1 MAVVRRAAR
10 SRQREL
16 IAKVNAPRPDEDR
29 SVRRINGVVVD
40 EEFGLFDNRM
50 KPGDEQVWIDRYRRA
65 GLLDAVETTPD
76 PTGA

>member
-1 MAVVRRAAR
+1 
-10 SRQREL
+10 
-16 IAKVNAPRPDEDR
+16 
-29 SVRRINGVVVD
+29 
-40 EEFGLFDNRM
+40 M